1 MDSTRPFTT
10 ANYPRSLEN
19 IFQLQMVECLAP
31 TDNFWQPLTIVR
43 FLKYIVDINDIMIVY
58 YIVAFKMMVVFFVVV
73 KCHVER
79 KYANLIS

>member
-1 MDSTRPFTT
+1 MTVFEEDGGMFGSYRLF
-10 ANYPRSLEN
+10 
-19 IFQLQMVECLAP
+19 LAV
-31 TDNFWQPLTIVR
+31 FLTIIR
-43 FLKYIVDINDIMIVY
+43 FLKYIVHINDIMIVY